1 MKQLMT
7 LGMVSCILAL
17 LATHQACKTSE
28 ATDPQPEPQPVVV
41 KGEFKF
47 TATSGKADYL
57 YNDNGPAS
65 SSIQIRATV
74 SVNNAPGQILSW
86 SLAVK
91 RNGQALLN
99 LDSASHSQVLISFIP
114 GVPMILADTKELVFG
129 WNDYAGMKALFQQE
143 GQYSADLSIKI
154 QCMIS
159 SEVTNLQATVP
170 LTYTRTWTPFL

>member
-17 LATHQACKTSE
+17 LATHQACKTSD
-28 ATDPQPEPQPVVV
+28 AADPQPEPQPVVV

-47 TATSGKADYL
+47 TTTSGKADYL

-65 SSIQIRATV
+65 SSIQIRASV
-74 SVNNAPGQILSW
+74 SANNAPGQILSW
-86 SLAVK
+86 GLVIK
-91 RNGQALLN
+91 RNGQTLLN
-99 LDSASHSQVLISFIP
+99 LDSGSQPTVLISFLP

-129 WNDYAGMKALFQQE
+129 WDDYTGMKALFQQE
-143 GQYSADLSIKI
+143 GQYSADLSVKI

-159 SEVTNLQATVP
+159 SEVTNLQTTIP